1 MDLEDVRDLL
11 FRETFAATFDAATAE
26 LPSDRVNVSL
36 DVERIASPLQL
47 QIIQIPASPNDQAAG
62 VAMYQFY
69 VPIPI
74 GVSEAAADEVRRL
87 LPAVN
92 LVAPLMGF
100 NLHEDEG
107 FVYFR
112 YVLLTPASATAGPT
126 IARTVW
132 LIYFTLDNL
141 AADVAEVAAGHR
153 TAAQVLDD
161 DA

>member
-1 MDLEDVRDLL
+1 MDLEEVRDLL
-11 FRETFAATFDAATAE
+11 FKETFAATFEPATE
-26 LPSDRVNVSL
+26 DLPSDRVNVEFE
-36 DVERIASPLQL
+36 VERIASPLQL
-47 QIIQIPASPNDQAAG
+47 QIIQIPEGANDQAAG

-74 GVSEAAADEVRRL
+74 EVSEAAADEVRLL
-87 LPAVN
+87 LPTVN

-100 NLHEDEG
+100 NLHETEG

-112 YVLLTPASATAGPT
+112 YVLLTPASAAAGPT

-141 AADVAEVAAGHR
+141 AADVAAVAAGLR

-161 DA
+161 E